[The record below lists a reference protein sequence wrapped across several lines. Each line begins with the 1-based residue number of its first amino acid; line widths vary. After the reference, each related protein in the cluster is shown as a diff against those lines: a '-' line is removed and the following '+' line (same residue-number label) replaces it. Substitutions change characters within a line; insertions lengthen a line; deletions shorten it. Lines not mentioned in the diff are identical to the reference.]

1 MKAVVMAGGEG
12 TRLRPLTSNQPKPMV
27 PIVGKPC
34 MEHIIDLLRRHDM
47 TEVVVTVAFMPQA
60 IRSYFGD
67 GESLGIDIDY
77 SVEEQPLG
85 TAGSVRLA
93 RERLDETFI
102 VISGDALCDVDL
114 TELVEAH
121 KAKGAAVTIGLK
133 SVDNPLEFGIV
144 VTDED
149 GRVERFLEK
158 PSWGQVFSDTINT
171 GIYVLEPEVLRH
183 IPADGPYDFSKEL
196 FPLLL
201 EMGRPIYGHVL
212 GGYWQDIGNL
222 DQFRQAN
229 FDALDGRVQLEVPGL
244 RLRGN
249 VWVSEEVDIGEVEGV
264 EGPAFIGVNC
274 RIADGAS
281 IGPYSVLSR
290 GVIVREG
297 ARVERSVIDAGTY
310 LGRSAVVEGAILG
323 RGCDLRD
330 HVRVHEGVAIGDQVT
345 IGPEASLFPGVRVYP
360 FKEIETGAQIHESVV
375 WETRA
380 TTTPFGRDGATGLV
394 NVDLTPETAVRLA
407 AALGTALRRGDRVVA
422 SRASADA
429 CRMIQRALIA
439 GLTST
444 GVHVADLRISPA
456 AVTRHVLKTQALQAG
471 IHVGRSSIDPEV
483 IHVRVFEW
491 PGNQMTS
498 ELQKEVE
505 KHFSRQELRRATFAE
520 VGETTYP
527 ARVRESYAQDIL
539 DALDVES
546 IRRRRFR
553 VAVDYGYS
561 PAAFTLPLVLGPL
574 GVEAIGAR
582 GFYVEEVGE
591 ELEPIDARKIVTG
604 VRAHLGVVLDR
615 AAERLLLIDERGDTV
630 PADLGLLLVVR
641 LLALAGRS
649 GRIAVPV
656 TASDLVD
663 ELVQGSDLTVVRTP
677 HSVSELTRAATEEG
691 VVLAAAPTGGFVFPD
706 VVPGYDAVTA
716 VCKLLELL
724 ATQERPVSELVAE
737 LPRPTLVHRA
747 LPVPV
752 GPQGPRDAAPER
764 ATRLAP
770 GRPPGRGQGV
780 RRARMGAGSARS
792 GRAARPP
799 LRRGRDRG
807 AHDRAGRRGRLADRG
822 RSCRETPP
830 SSEPWSKPQVEVDPS
845 AVRLL
850 ESMVPDERCSRSP
863 WMRFPTSPA

>member
-1 MKAVVMAGGEG
+1 MAGGEG

-34 MEHIIDLLRRHDM
+34 MEHILDLLRRHDM
-47 TEVVVTVAFMPQA
+47 HEVVVTLAFMPQA
-60 IRSYFGD
+60 IRTYFGD
-67 GESLGIDIDY
+67 GTALEMDVDY

-93 RERLDETFI
+93 RERLDDTVL

-114 TELVEAH
+114 TGLVAAH
-121 KAKGAAVTIGLK
+121 REKGAAVTIALK

-183 IPADGPYDFSKEL
+183 IPTDRPYDFSKEL

-212 GGYWQDIGNL
+212 DGYWQDIGNL
-222 DQFRQAN
+222 EQFRQAN
-229 FDALDGRVQLEVPGL
+229 FDALDGRVQLDIPGL

-249 VWVSEEVDIGEVEGV
+249 VWVSEEVDINEVAGV
-264 EGPAFIGVNC
+264 AGPAFIGANC

-281 IGPYSVLSR
+281 IGAHAVLSQ

-297 ARVERSVIDAGTY
+297 ARVTRSVVDAGSY
-310 LGRSAVVEGAILG
+310 LGRSSVVEGAIIG

-345 IGPEASLFPGVRVYP
+345 IGPEATLFPGVRVYP

-380 TTTPFGRDGATGLV
+380 SSTPFGREGATGLV

-429 CRMIQRALIA
+429 CRMIQRAIIS

-471 IHVGRSSIDPEV
+471 IHVGRSSVDPEM
-483 IHVRVFEW
+483 IDVRFFEW
-491 PGNQMTS
+491 PGHQMTAT
-498 ELQKEVE
+498 LQKEVE
-505 KHFSRQELRRATFAE
+505 KHFSRHELRRATFAE

-527 ARVRESYAQDIL
+527 ARVRERFAQDIL
-539 DALDVES
+539 DSLDAEAV
-546 IRRRRFR
+546 RRRRFR
-553 VAVDYGYS
+553 VALDYGYS

-574 GVEAIGAR
+574 GVEAIAAH
-582 GFYVEEVGE
+582 GFFVEDVPD
-591 ELEPIDARKIVTG
+591 ELGTVDARRIVTG
-604 VRAHLGVVLDR
+604 VRADLGVVLDR
-615 AAERLLLIDERGDTV
+615 AAERLLLVDERGEAV
-630 PADLGLLLVVR
+630 PADLGMLLVVK
-641 LLALAGRS
+641 LLVLAGRE
-649 GRIAVPV
+649 GRIAVPI
-656 TASDLVD
+656 TATDRVD
-663 ELVQGSDLTVVRTP
+663 ELVAGSALEIVRTQ
-677 HSVSELTRAATEEG
+677 HSLGDLTRAATEDG
-691 VVLAAAPTGGFVFPD
+691 VVLAVAPTGGFVFPD
-706 VVPGYDAVTA
+706 VVPGYDAVTT
-716 VCKLLELL
+716 VCRLLELL
-724 ATQERPVSELVAE
+724 AGQEPPISELVAQ
-737 LPRPTLVHRA
+737 LPRPTLVHRE
-747 LPVPV
+747 LPCPWSRKGLVM
-752 GPQGPRDAAPER
+752 
-764 ATRLAP
+764 RLVNE
-770 GRPPGRGQGV
+770 Q
-780 RRARMGAGSARS
+780 
-792 GRAARPP
+792 
-799 LRRGRDRG
+799 
-807 AHDRAGRRGRLADRG
+807 LADRRLDLMDG
-822 RSCRETPP
+822 VKAYDDRG
-830 SSEPWSKPQVEVDPS
+830 WVQVLPD
-845 AVRLL
+845 
-850 ESMVPDERCSRSP
+850 PDEPLVHVYAEGETEELTGELAGEVAEFVDAVVQGEGVEQRTLEQASS
-863 WMRFPTSPA
+863 